1 MRLNVRCGRGGKQ
14 SYPPQRPALDL
25 VLDEPTSPVGP
36 SLSSTPGERIWPRYP
51 RGIDARADHRQARKY
66 VDEGVLS
73 PTSRWQLSDAA

>member
-1 MRLNVRCGRGGKQ
+1 MKHLKR
-14 SYPPQRPALDL
+14 RPNLHTVSGNQTVEQVKL
-25 VLDEPTSPVGP
+25 SPNRAADP
-36 SLSSTPGERIWPRYP
+36 FDSSTPGERIWPRYP